1 MPIGPDGQP
10 LEGAPSPIPPEQP
23 SPLEGLE
30 SEEAPEGESMED
42 MDALMADLDSTIS
55 GATEEETE
63 EEETTEKSVPSKED
77 IEDMIDYYNEAF
89 GVKAEN
95 PVLIT
100 ESAINSNKN
109 RVSPVA
115 KAVLKS
121 VLEKNR
127 ES

>member
-1 MPIGPDGQP
+1 
-10 LEGAPSPIPPEQP
+10 
-23 SPLEGLE
+23 
-30 SEEAPEGESMED
+30 
-42 MDALMADLDSTIS
+42 
-55 GATEEETE
+55 
-63 EEETTEKSVPSKED
+63 
-77 IEDMIDYYNEAF
+77 MIDYYNEAF

-100 ESAINSNKN
+100 ESAVNSNKN